1 MSTSTASISPS
12 LSVPSGTTRALRV
25 VAGLGGLLFLVG
37 LFVAPQEAWTGYLM
51 GFMLY
56 VELALAGAFFLAIL
70 TLASAR
76 WAAALRRIL
85 EAMATALPVGGL
97 LALILLGGVHTLYEW
112 SHSNVVES
120 DVLLLGKSGYLNVGF
135 FVVRLVVF
143 FTLWILL
150 SRRMIRASRDQ
161 DTGGGAAAKR
171 RLLFGAVF
179 FLPVFAVTFSLASV
193 DWLKSLEP
201 HWFSTIYGLV
211 TLSSLGSAGLAA
223 CLIFAIL
230 LRRGPLKGIVRPDH
244 LDDLGKIG
252 MGFALFW
259 GYIWYCQYALIWY
272 TNMPE
277 ETPYYF
283 IRSQGGWRL
292 LSWVNVTLNWGI
304 PFFALMPKFVR
315 RTPRYLLQIAYV
327 MLVGQALNM
336 FMLVG
341 PSQMGGSPHFSI
353 YEVAP
358 VIGAGALFFLL
369 VLRGL
374 AAAPLVPQA
383 EPDVAESLEYHC

>member
-1 MSTSTASISPS
+1 MSTPTDSIASS
-12 LSVPSGTTRALRV
+12 LSVPSGTTRVLRL
-25 VAGLGGLLFLVG
+25 VAGLGGLLFLMG
-37 LFVAPQEAWTGYLM
+37 LFVAPREAWTGYLM

-56 VELALAGAFFLAIL
+56 VEMALAGAFFLSIL

-97 LALILLGGVHTLYEW
+97 LALVLLGGVHTLYEW
-112 SHSNVVES
+112 SHAGVVES
-120 DVLLLGKSGYLNVGF
+120 DALLLGKSGYLNVGF

-150 SRRMIRASRDQ
+150 SQRMIRASRDQ

-171 RLLFGAVF
+171 RLLFGAVL
-179 FLPVFAVTFSLASV
+179 FLPIFAVTFSLASV

-201 HWFSTIYGLV
+201 HWFSTIYGLI
-211 TLSSLGSAGLAA
+211 TLSSLGSAGLAV
-223 CLIFAIL
+223 CLIIAIL
-230 LRRGPLKGIVRPDH
+230 LRRGPLRGIVRTEH
-244 LDDLGKIG
+244 LDDMGKIG
-252 MGFALFW
+252 MGLALFW
-259 GYIWYCQYALIWY
+259 GYIWYCQYMLIWY

-292 LSWVNVTLNWGI
+292 LTWVNVTLNWGI

-327 MLVGQALNM
+327 MLIGQALNL
-336 FMLVG
+336 FILVG
-341 PSQMGGSPHFSI
+341 PSQMGASPHFSI
-353 YEVAP
+353 FEVAP

-374 AAAPLVPQA
+374 AAAPLLPQA
-383 EPDVAESLEYHC
+383 EPDVAESMEYHC